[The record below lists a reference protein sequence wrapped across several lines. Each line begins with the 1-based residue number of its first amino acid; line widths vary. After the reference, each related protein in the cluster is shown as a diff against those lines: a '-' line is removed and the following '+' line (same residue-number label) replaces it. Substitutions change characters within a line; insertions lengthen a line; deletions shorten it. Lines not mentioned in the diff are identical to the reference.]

1 MKKIMTLASAIM
13 MVAAANAEIN
23 NTAAFNEV
31 KVSVPARVRVIKGEK
46 YGVTVKAEE
55 DFQASVVKYTVED
68 GKLLLTTNDET
79 MFEQDKPSVLI
90 TITTPEDVNV
100 TTSRG
105 LIRKDNRK

>member
-46 YGVTVKAEE
+46 YGVSVKAEE
-55 DFQASVVKYTVED
+55 EFQASAVTYTVEN
-68 GKLLLTTNDET
+68 GMLKLTTKDRTLFDWE
-79 MFEQDKPSVLI
+79 KPSVII
-90 TITTPEDVNV
+90 TITTPEDVNI
-100 TTSRG
+100 TTGRG
-105 LIRKDNRK
+105 LIRKDNRN